1 MAANPALGVVFH
13 WIGGLASAS
22 FYVPYRKV
30 RHWSW
35 ETYWLV
41 GGFFSWIVAPLLFA
55 SLLVPHFWRAIVS
68 PKSEAVHFLGHS
80 MQLSNGGILLLTYL
94 FGALWGLGGLTFGLT
109 MRYLGIGLGMA
120 IALSYCAA
128 FGTLMPPMFNGSIIQ
143 IAHTLSGQVIL
154 LGVAVC
160 LLGIGVSGMAGMA
173 KEKELPEDQKKAVV
187 KEFNFWRGIL
197 VATFSGIM
205 SACFAYGLAVGSP
218 INTVAQHILMEHHRA
233 VFWDGLPAL
242 IVVLLGGFT
251 TNFIWC
257 AILHFRNRSAHEY
270 LASTAKSDENR
281 LVTAVGDPGYTKPS
295 EALPQERG
303 APASANRISVPL
315 LMNYAFC
322 ALAGTL
328 WYLQF
333 FFYTMG
339 QTQMGPY
346 KFSGWTLHMASIIIF
361 ATLWGVVLHEWKGSS
376 KRTHILIGVGWAV
389 LVASTV
395 IVGWGNYLKI
405 QQKPSGTAIHKVQAA
420 VPPSV
425 ESYN

>member
-1 MAANPALGVVFH
+1 MTANPVLGVVFH

-30 RHWSW
+30 HHWSW

-41 GGFFSWIVAPLLFA
+41 GGFFSWIIAPLVFA
-55 SLLVPHFWRAIVS
+55 SLLVPDFWHALLS
-68 PKSEAVHFLGHS
+68 PKTERVPFFGHPLT
-80 MQLSNGGILLLTYL
+80 LSNGGILFLTYL

-128 FGTLMPPMFNGSIIQ
+128 FGTLMPPLFNGSIIH
-143 IAHTLSGQVIL
+143 IAQTMSGQVIL
-154 LGVAVC
+154 LGVLVC
-160 LLGIGVSGMAGMA
+160 LLGIAVSGVAGMA
-173 KEKELPEDQKKAVV
+173 KERELPEERKKATV
-187 KEFNFWRGIL
+187 KEFNFSKGLL
-197 VATFSGIM
+197 VATFSGVM
-205 SACFAYGLAVGSP
+205 SACFAYGLAAGTP
-218 INTVAQHILMEHHRA
+218 INQVAQQILQRHHRA

-257 AILHFRNRSAHEY
+257 AILHLRHHNVHEY
-270 LASTAKSDENR
+270 LALTSTPDKNHIVTVVDGPEYSEPPEAMSRKSR
-281 LVTAVGDPGYTKPS
+281 RAGMAVAARPI
-295 EALPQERG
+295 R
-303 APASANRISVPL
+303 VPL
-315 LMNYAFC
+315 LINYAFC

-361 ATLWGVVLHEWKGSS
+361 ATLWGVALHEWKGTS
-376 KRTHILIGVGWAV
+376 KRTHLIIGAGLAVLIG
-389 LVASTV
+389 STA
-395 IVGWGNYLKI
+395 IIGYGNYLKI
-405 QQKPSGTAIHKVQAA
+405 IQKPVTV
-420 VPPSV
+420 VV
-425 ESYN
+425 NR